1 LRKKNLFGMPLAKVI
16 VDNDM
21 YLINTDTP
29 IDFQEKL
36 INHIINQYPP
46 NTLWEYFE
54 TVEINDVI

>member
-1 LRKKNLFGMPLAKVI
+1 MPLAKVI

-54 TVEINDVI
+54 TVEINDII